1 MSAAGKLQMDPALK
15 IALRS
20 VVANDSKDIPGLSG
34 LLNGIIFA
42 SKGKT
47 SLDVPVFNSS
57 IFNSSDETFT
67 RERRMP
73 ARTSKRSNR
82 QEGE

>member
-1 MSAAGKLQMDPALK
+1 MDPALK
-15 IALRS
+15 IPWRS
-20 VVANDSKDIPGLSG
+20 VAANDSKDFPDLSG
-34 LLNGIIFA
+34 LRNEIIFA
-42 SKGKT
+42 SEWKI
-47 SLDVPVFNSS
+47 SFDVPVFNSS

-73 ARTSKRSNR
+73 ARTSKRSSR